1 MRRLPL
7 LLVLASAC
15 GGSKDAT
22 MTLPA
27 RPAVEG
33 QKTDDAPVPL
43 DANPP
48 VVYPAALL
56 AEGISGTTV
65 LRLFV
70 DGQGSVVRE
79 STTVQESSGFP
90 ALDSA
95 ALAAAP
101 KLRYAPALQGG
112 IAVAAL
118 VLQPITFTPPAPG
131 VRRP

>member
-1 MRRLPL
+1 
-7 LLVLASAC
+7 
-15 GGSKDAT
+15 

-27 RPAVEG
+27 KSAVEG

-48 VVYPAALL
+48 VSYPPALL

-70 DGQGSVVRE
+70 DGQGHVVRE

-95 ALAAAP
+95 ALSAAP

-112 IAVAAL
+112 IAVAAP
-118 VLQPITFTPPAPG
+118 VLQPFTFTPPAPG